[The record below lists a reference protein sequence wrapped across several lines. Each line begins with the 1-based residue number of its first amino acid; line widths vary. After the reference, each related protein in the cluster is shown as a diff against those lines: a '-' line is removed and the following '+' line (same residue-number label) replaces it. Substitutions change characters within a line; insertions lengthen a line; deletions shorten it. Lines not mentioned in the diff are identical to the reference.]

1 MPTVTYP
8 DLDGKS
14 TCRSIS
20 FQWQKA
26 PLYESP
32 CLHSDATAEKYQE
45 WKTATQARFTEQVKM
60 STYFYIYCLKR
71 FRLSFRLINISVLI
85 HIDQL

>member
-1 MPTVTYP
+1 MVTYP

-20 FQWQKA
+20 FRGQEALLK
-26 PLYESP
+26 ESP

-45 WKTATQARFTEQVKM
+45 WKTATQARLTEQVKV
-60 STYFYIYCLKR
+60 STYFYISCLKR
-71 FRLSFRLINISVLI
+71 FCLSFRLINISVLI